1 MKSDVQE
8 WRSRAAR
15 VQPVALVTRSTSD
28 IGFGFGFGD
37 KRVAEFAVK
46 SGVTILHYVCVGW
59 R

>member
-28 IGFGFGFGD
+28 IGFGD